1 MTKYIISK
9 MAANVNYAIYT
20 KGARGINEVKQVIT
34 IRGGADVIDKKTLVT
49 PEGVLTPV
57 TDDEFAK
64 LQDNPIFLRHLERGV
79 LKVCTNERNAEKSSV
94 ELTKDDSAQLT
105 PKDYKKQ
112 GKKRPKTTR
121 NEG

>member
-64 LQDNPIFLRHLERGV
+64 LQDNPIFLRHIERGV

>member
-64 LQDNPIFLRHLERGV
+64 LQDNLIFLRHLERGV

>member
-1 MTKYIISK
+1 MTKYIVSK

-64 LQDNPIFLRHLERGV
+64 LQDNPIFLRHIERGV